1 MRDGRGSIAE
11 AALEE
16 GELFA
21 QGSIVGTERDSSA
34 EEFAGVGFLVFEE
47 EDHAEGGEDFGVA
60 IETMDESRKAA
71 VAALDQF
78 RGAIALADFNR
89 GETKGALPLEGRTGV
104 APDAELGGGI
114 FGGVGTGLDAVIGEG
129 GVATVRSR
137 AAGHVA
143 GGALGGRGR
152 MGSGERGVA
161 GAAGRCDVDGLAVR
175 GMTGAAPELAGG
187 LARAF
192 AQGEL
197 FDVADDAEILTGTI
211 VDDGEG
217 TDAGFAGEVA
227 ALTDGVARG
236 RGETDGV
243 GDVGTRG
250 AGEVGGGVAVALVAG
265 DGLGVAGVAVRVAI
279 ETLRGDAA
287 IEVEA
292 GMTFVAGGGGP
303 ELVVTVEGS
312 WGLEERLA
320 KAHEETGG
328 VRAGA
333 DAVGDGVFRGELATL
348 DAVPEA
354 AVAREGL
361 HDGAGGGVDE
371 GAGGEGRGGS
381 NGIAHG
387 SADEGGDLRGV
398 AGLTRVGREERE
410 SDENDR
416 GAQKHAMTII
426 SVCDRQTGMRRREFL
441 AVIPTGMAMAQ
452 FGEMG
457 APAKYEANWDSLKR
471 HPLPKWFGDAK
482 LGIFI
487 HWGLYSVPAWA
498 QPSGELGKVDWSKW
512 FYQNPYAEW
521 YLNSIR
527 LKESSAYA
535 HHAKTYGADYDY
547 YRFAATFTKESQ
559 KWNPDEWAGLFK
571 DVGARYVVLTTKHHD
586 GFTLWPSKV
595 KNPVKA
601 DLPTIGRDLVG
612 DLTGAVRK
620 AGMKMGL
627 YYSGGLDWTFEARPV
642 RTMMDVRTT
651 VVQTQQYADYADAH
665 WYELM
670 DRYQPAVLW
679 NDIGYPRVGK
689 LEKIFA
695 DFYNRDKEGLINN
708 RFGRDHF
715 DFTTP
720 EYSRYDTIVEKK
732 WESCRGLG
740 FSFGYNQIEGPEHV
754 LASDKLVELFV
765 DIVSKNGNLLLNIGP
780 KPDGSISAIQQD
792 RLKALG
798 TWLKVHG
805 EGLFDSKPWVRA
817 AAREA
822 DADVRF
828 TRKGD
833 AVYAYL
839 LKPTTGNE
847 LRVPRVMVAEGTK
860 VTKLGEAGTLEWRQ
874 AGPDLIVKTQH
885 RGPMAGALKIT
896 PAPYQLVRD

>member
-1 MRDGRGSIAE
+1 
-11 AALEE
+11 
-16 GELFA
+16 
-21 QGSIVGTERDSSA
+21 
-34 EEFAGVGFLVFEE
+34 
-47 EDHAEGGEDFGVA
+47 
-60 IETMDESRKAA
+60 
-71 VAALDQF
+71 
-78 RGAIALADFNR
+78 
-89 GETKGALPLEGRTGV
+89 
-104 APDAELGGGI
+104 
-114 FGGVGTGLDAVIGEG
+114 
-129 GVATVRSR
+129 
-137 AAGHVA
+137 
-143 GGALGGRGR
+143 
-152 MGSGERGVA
+152 
-161 GAAGRCDVDGLAVR
+161 
-175 GMTGAAPELAGG
+175 
-187 LARAF
+187 
-192 AQGEL
+192 
-197 FDVADDAEILTGTI
+197 
-211 VDDGEG
+211 
-217 TDAGFAGEVA
+217 
-227 ALTDGVARG
+227 
-236 RGETDGV
+236 
-243 GDVGTRG
+243 
-250 AGEVGGGVAVALVAG
+250 
-265 DGLGVAGVAVRVAI
+265 
-279 ETLRGDAA
+279 
-287 IEVEA
+287 
-292 GMTFVAGGGGP
+292 
-303 ELVVTVEGS
+303 
-312 WGLEERLA
+312 
-320 KAHEETGG
+320 
-328 VRAGA
+328 
-333 DAVGDGVFRGELATL
+333 
-348 DAVPEA
+348 
-354 AVAREGL
+354 
-361 HDGAGGGVDE
+361 
-371 GAGGEGRGGS
+371 
-381 NGIAHG
+381 
-387 SADEGGDLRGV
+387 
-398 AGLTRVGREERE
+398 
-410 SDENDR
+410 
-416 GAQKHAMTII
+416 
-426 SVCDRQTGMRRREFL
+426 MRRREFL
-441 AVIPTGMAMAQ
+441 SVVPSGMAMAQ

-457 APAKYEANWDSLKR
+457 PPAKYEANLDSLKR

-527 LKESSAYA
+527 LKESLAYA

-547 YRFAATFTKESQ
+547 YRFAETFTKESQ
-559 KWNPDEWAGLFK
+559 RWNPEEWAGLFK

-612 DLTGAVRK
+612 ELTGAVRK

-679 NDIGYPRVGK
+679 NDIGYPRAGK
-689 LEKIFA
+689 IEKIFA

-798 TWLKVHG
+798 GWLKVHG
-805 EGLFDSKPWVRA
+805 EGLFDSKPWIRA
-817 AAREA
+817 AARET

-833 AVYAYL
+833 AVFAYL
-839 LKPTTGNE
+839 LKQTTGNE
-847 LRVPRVMVAEGTK
+847 LRVPRVMAAEGTK
-860 VTKLGEAGTLEWRQ
+860 VTKLGEAGTLEWHQ

-885 RGPMAGALKIT
+885 RGSLAGALKIT